1 MPKIKEK
8 LKQYNWNEKAAFYLN
23 LARANKQPSYA
34 ELEENSIDSSFGN
47 MISESSDNNR
57 DVTLLTPTI
66 GVSTAASAA
75 ALSTSACSS
84 AANLNSPTLKM
95 EFRIKVLESHISEL
109 NEKLIQRDEKIMMQ
123 ENQIEYLKREI
134 DELKTKSATN
144 NKNLDMCSKEKLLT
158 IAACIFENFGS
169 SISSSGDD
177 DENGFGENEIFA
189 EHAHSEQENNNNNNG
204 TTDDGCRYVNKID
217 AFIISF
223 KNDSYPNRESKI
235 FPLRQNLILCKIG

>member
-66 GVSTAASAA
+66 GVSNTTTTTVAAT
-75 ALSTSACSS
+75 STSASS

-134 DELKTKSATN
+134 DELKTKSSTN

-177 DENGFGENEIFA
+177 EENGFGENGIFA
-189 EHAHSEQENNNNNNG
+189 EHVNSEQENNNG
-204 TTDDGCRYVNKID
+204 TTDDGCRYVKKID
-217 AFIISF
+217 ALLSHLKIIQILF
-223 KNDSYPNRESKI
+223 KKAKFY
-235 FPLRQNLILCKIG
+235 LRQNLR